1 MVNYVIHYLMLH
13 PLLEETIMITMDL
26 AVVRGGLSF
35 YSYSHLWEM
44 DSMVIVALMDN
55 Q

>member
-1 MVNYVIHYLMLH
+1 MYGDYFNPYNYS
-13 PLLEETIMITMDL
+13 LEETIMITMDL

-44 DSMVIVALMDN
+44 DSMVIVALMDS